1 MNTNF
6 NNPDFDKYLNAA
18 IEKEMQG
25 AKLNSRV
32 DKIMD
37 SVTELS
43 LQASFETKWLNLKS
57 ALVYGLS
64 VTIAINIGCLIGNLV
79 DVYDKTY
86 STGVEFISF
95 GFGNILLNI

>member
-6 NNPDFDKYLNAA
+6 NNPNFDKQLTAA
-18 IEKEMQG
+18 IEKEKQRVI
-25 AKLNSRV
+25 NYDRV
-32 DKIMD
+32 DKIME

-43 LQASFETKWLNLKS
+43 YQANFETKWLNLKS

-64 VTIAINIGCLIGNLV
+64 VTVAINIGCIIGNLV
-79 DVYDKTY
+79 NVYEATQT
-86 STGVEFISF
+86 TGVEFLSF